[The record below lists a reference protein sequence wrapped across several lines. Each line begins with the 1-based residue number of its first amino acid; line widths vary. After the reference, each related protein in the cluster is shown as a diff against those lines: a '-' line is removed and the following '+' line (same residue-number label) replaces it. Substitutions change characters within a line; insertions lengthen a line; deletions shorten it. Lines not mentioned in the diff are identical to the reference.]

1 MIEVK
6 QFIAGQFVSSQQQAM
21 LPIFNPAT
29 GDSYAQCSE
38 GDASDIELA
47 VNAAHKAFPI
57 WSKLK
62 PSIRSQYLNK
72 IADGIANRFEEF
84 VRCEV
89 ENTGKP
95 IHIVRDIEIPRA
107 IENFRFFASASLQ
120 TLDQSFHDEAG
131 LNYTLHQPLG
141 CVGVISPWNL
151 PLYLLT
157 WKMAPALAA
166 GNCVIAKPSEITPM
180 SANLLAE
187 VIQTIGLPEGVLNII
202 HGLGTTV
209 GEALVK
215 NKHIKAISFT
225 GSTRVG
231 HQIAEVCAGSF
242 KKVTLEMGGKNPTI
256 IFADA
261 PKQNLISTM
270 VQSSFQNSG
279 QICLCGSRIL
289 IQRSIYQQI
298 KTELLEAISQL
309 KIGDPHKAGT
319 MLGPVMSKIHFD
331 KVLSYIELAKQEGG
345 QILCGGRALRLE
357 DSNSNG
363 WFISPTVIEGLPMH
377 ARFCQEEVF
386 GPVISLHVFDNEA
399 EALNLAN
406 HSKYGL
412 AASVW
417 TSDLARAHRMAADL
431 ETGIVWINTWM
442 QRDLRTPFGGMKQS
456 GYGREGGL
464 EALKFFSEPKTISI
478 GLTDV

>member
-1 MIEVK
+1 
-6 QFIAGQFVSSQQQAM
+6 
-21 LPIFNPAT
+21 
-29 GDSYAQCSE
+29 
-38 GDASDIELA
+38 
-47 VNAAHKAFPI
+47 
-57 WSKLK
+57 
-62 PSIRSQYLNK
+62 
-72 IADGIANRFEEF
+72 
-84 VRCEV
+84 
-89 ENTGKP
+89 
-95 IHIVRDIEIPRA
+95 
-107 IENFRFFASASLQ
+107 
-120 TLDQSFHDEAG
+120 
-131 LNYTLHQPLG
+131 
-141 CVGVISPWNL
+141 
-151 PLYLLT
+151 
-157 WKMAPALAA
+157 
-166 GNCVIAKPSEITPM
+166 
-180 SANLLAE
+180 
-187 VIQTIGLPEGVLNII
+187 
-202 HGLGTTV
+202 
-209 GEALVK
+209 
-215 NKHIKAISFT
+215 
-225 GSTRVG
+225 
-231 HQIAEVCAGSF
+231 
-242 KKVTLEMGGKNPTI
+242 
-256 IFADA
+256 
-261 PKQNLISTM
+261 
-270 VQSSFQNSG
+270 
-279 QICLCGSRIL
+279 
-289 IQRSIYQQI
+289 
-298 KTELLEAISQL
+298 
-309 KIGDPHKAGT
+309 